1 MRIQLEYRVLTQ
13 SLPLLLPL
21 FTQPDTKLCLLSVK
35 TIKQPVMPWSQWVG
49 CLKTLS
55 RFLQLGCQV
64 SFFFFYLPG
73 EKVHI
78 TLCKH
83 GNLD

>member
-1 MRIQLEYRVLTQ
+1 MRIQLGIRVLTQ
-13 SLPLLLPL
+13 SLPPLTL

-55 RFLQLGCQV
+55 TVSPVRAVRFLFLTSWQ
-64 SFFFFYLPG
+64 
-73 EKVHI
+73 
-78 TLCKH
+78 
-83 GNLD
+83 